1 MAQRTEGSASAA
13 DRQKPGQPGPSFY
26 NTVAWML
33 LLLLRWPL
41 GPVFTFR
48 FQIPERIRVVRLD
61 QVSATLSLL
70 GSPAPISSVLSP
82 LFFSLSFF
90 PPSLL
95 SPCLLYSRLASSSLK

>member
-26 NTVAWML
+26 NTVAWM

-82 LFFSLSFF
+82 LFFFSLFLPSF
-90 PPSLL
+90 PPFTLPL
-95 SPCLLYSRLASSSLK
+95 VFQAGLKLP